1 MSTIQATNSLASSKF
16 VAPPRKSSKK
26 AVANVPIKSYACCFI
41 SIVSLVIMYGD
52 LIAFNNYLANFV
64 NIPGAGAHPNGSPMH

>member
-1 MSTIQATNSLASSKF
+1 MSTIHATNSLASSKF

-26 AVANVPIKSYACCFI
+26 AVANVPNKSYACYFI
-41 SIVSLVIMYGD
+41 STVSRVIIYGN
-52 LIAFNNYLANFV
+52 LIAFNNYFANFV